1 MRSYKLSLN
10 GRKNTNDQLWLLNSI
25 KVGSYPQ
32 KLKNQ
37 NQNVTPFSIRTT
49 HLNPALAETSPV
61 SNCRGVIRRKGRGEA
76 LQSIEDMPELGGR
89 GGEGCKTYSK
99 TFNLHI
105 HE

>member
-1 MRSYKLSLN
+1 MVERIQTINYGCIIQLKLDH
-10 GRKNTNDQLWLLNSI
+10 T
-25 KVGSYPQ
+25 
-32 KLKNQ
+32 LKNSKTKIKMLHQ
-37 NQNVTPFSIRTT
+37 RTT

-61 SNCRGVIRRKGRGEA
+61 SNCRGVIRRKGTGEA

>member
-1 MRSYKLSLN
+1 MVERIQTINYGCIIQLKLDH
-10 GRKNTNDQLWLLNSI
+10 T
-25 KVGSYPQ
+25 
-32 KLKNQ
+32 LKNSKTKIKMLHQ
-37 NQNVTPFSIRTT
+37 RTT

-105 HE
+105 PE